1 MKRDWQTTMGRREW
15 LLKRNCS
22 LTPRQTVAAWA
33 LLLALSLA
41 IGLFFTAQGAPYVL
55 VFSVIEMTAV
65 TAAFIVYSRHAT
77 DYDRIVL
84 EEGRLL
90 VEQVR
95 AGRTRQA
102 SLDTGWVRVTAPRR
116 RRDPVRL
123 EARGVAV
130 EVGGYLLPAG
140 RQLLARELRAELSA
154 R

>member
-1 MKRDWQTTMGRREW
+1 MGRREW

-41 IGLFFTAQGAPYVL
+41 IGLFFTVQGAPYVL

-102 SLDTGWVRVTAPRR
+102 LLDTGWVRVTAPRR

-140 RQLLARELRAELSA
+140 RQTLARELRAELSA
-154 R
+154 Q